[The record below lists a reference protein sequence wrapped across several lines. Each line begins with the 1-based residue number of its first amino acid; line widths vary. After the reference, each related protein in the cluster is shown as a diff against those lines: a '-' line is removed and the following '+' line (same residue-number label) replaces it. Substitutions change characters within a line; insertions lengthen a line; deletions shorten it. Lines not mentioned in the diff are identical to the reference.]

1 MATINQFGTRREGL
15 NYAPRTGGYGI
26 LARDGLIACVRIG
39 YDNYSYDLPGGA
51 ADGDETP
58 AEAVVREFGEETGL
72 VVEVIRPVADLM
84 HYIIHE
90 NGTPYNNHSHV
101 FEVRQT
107 GIDPALKCEAD
118 HELVWLNP
126 LQVITNLKNEGYAWP
141 LILWLRD
148 RG

>member
-1 MATINQFGTRREGL
+1 MAMIKQFGTPDPAL
-15 NYAPRTGGYGI
+15 TYKPRTGGYGI

-39 YDNYSYDLPGGA
+39 YDNYSYDFPGGA

-58 AEAVVREFGEETGL
+58 AQAVVREFGEETGL
-72 VVEVIRPVADLM
+72 VVEVVRPVADLM

-90 NGTPYNNHSHV
+90 NGTPYNNHSHI

-107 GIDPALKCEAD
+107 GVNPALKCEAD

-126 LQVITNLKNEGYAWP
+126 LQVISNLKNEGYAWP
-141 LILWLRD
+141 LVLWLRNQ
-148 RG
+148 